1 MGACICG
8 GPLSDAPQPRLQ
20 HVVAVQELHLRR
32 WSNPYLRGA
41 AQFLSKP
48 SGDRLFPLDS
58 SFIEGFWVSRTS
70 ASSMQ
75 ADLRRMLEDSLAPE
89 GQAVLL
95 PSCGCSCQSR
105 SRRVQ
110 RRGPD
115 SHEGPSPHAH
125 SRLSSA
131 V

>member
-95 PSCGCSCQSR
+95 PSCVAAAKAG
-105 SRRVQ
+105 V
-110 RRGPD
+110 D
-115 SHEGPSPHAH
+115 V
-125 SRLSSA
+125 SSA
-131 V
+131 EALIHMKAQVHMHIHA